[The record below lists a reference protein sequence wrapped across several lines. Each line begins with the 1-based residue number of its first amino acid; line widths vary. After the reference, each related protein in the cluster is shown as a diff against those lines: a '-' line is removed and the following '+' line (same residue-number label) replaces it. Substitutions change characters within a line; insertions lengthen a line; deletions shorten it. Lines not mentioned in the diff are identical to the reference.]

1 MNESVKKITM
11 VFVLLH
17 LLILTNIASVGGE
30 ITSISSRVSL
40 LSDFS
45 INSFPII
52 FRPNTT
58 QFSLNVSAEI
68 LNRDDQNL
76 TVFQPNTIPYVR
88 LNVSLV
94 NQSLELDVRGF
105 DTGSIDTCPYAPGI
119 TTEVHPMFLYVNQ
132 TDLLYLP
139 DGNYTFWRPIT
150 FETPSYTLIH
160 GKAYEAVL
168 RMSSGIMN
176 ITYIEFDYS
185 PTEQTLLS
193 ILFPLTTTITIL
205 AIYQKRRKK
214 QL

>member
-17 LLILTNIASVGGE
+17 LLILINIASVGGE

-94 NQSLELDVRGF
+94 NQSLELDVQ
-105 DTGSIDTCPYAPGI
+105 Y
-119 TTEVHPMFLYVNQ
+119 
-132 TDLLYLP
+132 
-139 DGNYTFWRPIT
+139 
-150 FETPSYTLIH
+150 
-160 GKAYEAVL
+160 
-168 RMSSGIMN
+168 
-176 ITYIEFDYS
+176 
-185 PTEQTLLS
+185 
-193 ILFPLTTTITIL
+193 
-205 AIYQKRRKK
+205 
-214 QL
+214 